1 MRTVRLVEA
10 AVLLF
15 VALAASPFAIGA
27 DTPRDGARQQ
37 SRIVVP
43 ENARAIY
50 ESWGFAPAVVA
61 RDGTVYVSGAVVRL
75 EGEGSYEERYA
86 AGFKKTIRRIEEV
99 LMAAGA
105 SLDDV
110 LDITSYH
117 TDLARQLQAAVKARK
132 EVMRPPHPAWTAVG
146 TTALATPDGVT
157 EIRVIA
163 RIPAAK

>member
-1 MRTVRLVEA
+1 MRPVRLARASVVLF
-10 AVLLF
+10 AVL
-15 VALAASPFAIGA
+15 AAAPSAPGE
-27 DTPRDGARQQ
+27 DKPREGARQQ

-43 ENARAIY
+43 ESTRAIY

-61 RDGTVYVSGAVVRL
+61 RDGTIYVSGAVVRL
-75 EGEGSYEERYA
+75 DGEGSYEERYA
-86 AGFKKTIRRIEEV
+86 AGFKKAIRRIEEV
-99 LMAAGA
+99 LAAAGA

-132 EVMRPPHPAWTAVG
+132 EVMPPPHPAWTAVG
-146 TTALATPDGVT
+146 TTALAVPDGVT

-163 RIPAAK
+163 KLPAAK

>member
-1 MRTVRLVEA
+1 MRSFRLVIA
-10 AVLLF
+10 SAVLLTSAPS
-15 VALAASPFAIGA
+15 VPA
-27 DTPRDGARQQ
+27 DDKAREGARQQ
-37 SRIVVP
+37 SRVVVP
-43 ENARAIY
+43 ENLRAIY

-61 RDGTVYVSGAVVRL
+61 RDGTIYVSGAVVRL
-75 EGEGSYEERYA
+75 QGEGTYEERYA
-86 AGFKKTIRRIEEV
+86 AGFKKTIARIGEV
-99 LMAAGA
+99 LAAAGA

-117 TDLARQLQAAVKARK
+117 TDLARQLQTAVQARK

-163 RIPAAK
+163 KLPAAR